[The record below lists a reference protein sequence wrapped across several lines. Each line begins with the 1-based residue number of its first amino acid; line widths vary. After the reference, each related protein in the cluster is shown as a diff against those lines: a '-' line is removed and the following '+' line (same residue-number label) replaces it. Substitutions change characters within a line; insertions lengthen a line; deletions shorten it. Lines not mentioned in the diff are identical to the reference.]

1 MTFHNLQNGSVGFS
15 CSAPQHRAVRASQL
29 TAAHGRGDGRSMTW
43 NNTGQIWPPKP
54 IRDGRFCIYH
64 TIRRTPP
71 SRAWTSNFADLI
83 VGHPSGSVHALIWQI
98 TMDKRIVIIGV
109 AYLPESS
116 PAIQRTMGLLSPLTS
131 TLVRSAS
138 GIVARALTGSGCF
151 PLLTPDQ
158 SLRDRLVKSCSTCSS
173 WLSPS
178 TSKSNDT
185 D

>member
-116 PAIQRTMGLLSPLTS
+116 ASHPKSDGVIIPVDFNACAIGQ
-131 TLVRSAS
+131 
-138 GIVARALTGSGCF
+138 
-151 PLLTPDQ
+151 
-158 SLRDRLVKSCSTCSS
+158 RDRGQSIDWIRVFPTAYSRPIFARSS
-173 WLSPS
+173 G
-178 TSKSNDT
+178 
-185 D
+185 